1 MVSATE
7 NRMEIAN
14 METRSYKTGDAEIIA
29 KNNCPSVRNISIEL
43 WRAEKLIGTTLIALG
58 AQSADVSAAT
68 VEALRK
74 AGKDPAT
81 RREFAGRPGIVLPAE
96 IALDID
102 ELSRK
107 AKTGVDNVDALHA
120 QQLAG
125 IDGLSELQGAIN
137 AWMQYGAALEVM
149 MDDEYNDGV
158 CPPRKPAVSI
168 TALRAKYPRAA
179 AYIDAQT
186 YADADH
192 YAKAAAGR
200 TAMQAILAG
209 EDYTAAMAT
218 MQASWSAHC
227 DAHVWD

>member
-1 MVSATE
+1 
-7 NRMEIAN
+7 
-14 METRSYKTGDAEIIA
+14 METRSYKTGDTEIIA
-29 KNNCPSVRNISIEL
+29 TNNCPSVRNISIDL
-43 WRAEKLIGTTLIALG
+43 WRAGKRLGTTLIALG

-68 VEALRK
+68 VETLRK

-102 ELSRK
+102 ELSRN
-107 AKTGVDNVDALHA
+107 AKKIVDDADALHA
-120 QQLAG
+120 QQLAS

-137 AWMQYGAALEVM
+137 AWMQYGADLERM
-149 MDDEYNDGV
+149 MGDEYNDGV
-158 CPPRKPAVSI
+158 RPPHKPTVSI
-168 TALRAKYPRAA
+168 TALRAKYARAA

-186 YADADH
+186 FADADH

-200 TAMQAILAG
+200 TAMQAILTG
-209 EDYTAAMAT
+209 EDHTAAMAT
-218 MQASWSAHC
+218 MQAAWTAYC